1 MRQLTN
7 KSWPTRKQRAPHIRS
22 VMPHGKSS
30 MEMRPNKSEELFLKL
45 GYNRFYD
52 LFDEIMEDE
61 FWQKEDWYRFSKV
74 SNLFAVYSELLT
86 YEPFKYVLEAIKEQR
101 PPMESEIGGP
111 LFKFVRN
118 ILAHFPVF
126 ETWDHVWVSK
136 ELVNWQREG
145 LTIDRFLKKYS
156 GHDEVK
162 YRFWEAE
169 KKQMTYISIS
179 FPEKY
184 EDNKIYLKDMVS
196 EKDGVKFSLIM
207 MRQILNTQ
215 VESVG
220 EKA

>member
-1 MRQLTN
+1 
-7 KSWPTRKQRAPHIRS
+7 
-22 VMPHGKSS
+22 
-30 MEMRPNKSEELFLKL
+30 MEMKPNKSEELFLSL

-52 LFDEIMEDE
+52 LFDEIIEDD
-61 FWQKEDWYRFSKV
+61 FWGKEDWYRFTKV
-74 SNLFAVYSELLT
+74 SNIFAVYAELLT
-86 YEPFKYVLEAIKEQR
+86 YEPFKHVLEALKTQR

-126 ETWDHVWVSK
+126 ETWDDVWISK
-136 ELVNWQREG
+136 ELINWQREG

-156 GHDEVK
+156 GHEVIK

-169 KKQMTYISIS
+169 KKHMTYMSIK
-179 FPEKY
+179 FPQEY
-184 EDNKIYLKDMVS
+184 EDNKIYLKDMIS

-207 MRQILNTQ
+207 MRKILNTQ

>member
-1 MRQLTN
+1 M
-7 KSWPTRKQRAPHIRS
+7 
-22 VMPHGKSS
+22 V
-30 MEMRPNKSEELFLKL
+30 MRPNKSEKLFLTL

-52 LFDEIMEDE
+52 LSEEIMEDC
-61 FWQKEDWYRFSKV
+61 FWEKEDWYRFSKV

-86 YEPFKYVLEAIKEQR
+86 YEPFKHVLEALKQQR

-126 ETWDHVWVSK
+126 ETWDDVWISK
-136 ELVNWQREG
+136 ELINWQKNG
-145 LTIDRFLKKYS
+145 LTIDRFLKRYT
-156 GHDEVK
+156 GHQEVK

-169 KKQMTYISIS
+169 RKRMTYISIR
-179 FPEKY
+179 FPQEYGDK
-184 EDNKIYLKDMVS
+184 KIYLKDMLT
-196 EKDGVKFSLIM
+196 EKDGVKFSLII

-220 EKA
+220 ENAK